1 MKPRADHCISSGKHP
16 KNNPPTLDGAQYV
29 CVPYDF
35 INMSLSFLRD
45 KVFFRAMLALALP
58 VAFQQLISAGLNMI
72 DVLMVGQLGE
82 NSVAALGL
90 ANQIFFL
97 LILFLFGVTSGM
109 SIFTAQ
115 FWGRG
120 DTEQI
125 RHVLGICLTI
135 AVSVAALFTL
145 AAVFIPEK
153 LMGFYTE
160 DVKVVKL
167 GSDYLRI
174 VGLSY
179 VFTAITVS
187 YGSVLRS
194 ITQVTLTVIVA
205 VLAIVLKTIIA
216 YLFIFGIAGLPAL
229 GVRGAA
235 LGTCIGWVFQSILLL
250 ILVYVQKT
258 PLAANLLSFFR
269 FDRPFLFKMLKT
281 SMPAAINEI
290 LWSFGITTYNA
301 VYARIG
307 TDAIAA
313 VNINAT
319 IEELMFVLFIGLGN
333 ACAVMVGNKIGAGG
347 KDLAFEYGRRFA
359 ILGVA
364 AALIG
369 GVLVLSIRETVISLY
384 QISPSAADDLRSL
397 MFVYAVSSWLKVF
410 NFMLFIGALRAGGDT
425 RYAMFT
431 ELFSIW
437 MIGVPSALLGGFLF
451 HLPVYWVYAMVLLEE
466 AAKAI
471 IIFRRFLSRKWIHDL
486 VNVTG
491 DQGRA
496 SLSNPE
502 PAS

>member
-1 MKPRADHCISSGKHP
+1 
-16 KNNPPTLDGAQYV
+16 
-29 CVPYDF
+29 
-35 INMSLSFLRD
+35 MSLAFLRD
-45 KVFFRAMLALALP
+45 KDFFRAMLAIAVP
-58 VAFQQLISAGLNMI
+58 VAFQQLITAGLNMI

-82 NSVAALGL
+82 SSVAALGL

-115 FWGRG
+115 FWGKG
-120 DTEQI
+120 DIEQI
-125 RHVLGICLTI
+125 HHVLGICLTI
-135 AVSVAALFTL
+135 AVSVAMFFSL
-145 AAVFIPEK
+145 AAILMPEK
-153 LMGFYTE
+153 LMSFYTE
-160 DVKVVKL
+160 DAEVIKL

-179 VFTAITVS
+179 IFTAISVS
-187 YGSVLRS
+187 YISVLRS

-205 VLAIVLKTIIA
+205 VLALALKTVLA
-216 YLFIFGIAGLPAL
+216 YLFIFGIAGLPML

-235 LGTCIGWVFQSILLL
+235 LGTCVGWVFECILLL
-250 ILVYVQKT
+250 VLVYVRKT
-258 PLAANLLSFFR
+258 PLAANPLSLFHFE
-269 FDRPFLFKMLKT
+269 RPFLSKVLRT
-281 SMPAAINEI
+281 SMPAAINEV
-290 LWSFGITTYNA
+290 LWSVGITTYNA

-307 TDAIAA
+307 THAIAA

-347 KDLAFEYGRRFA
+347 KDLAFEYGRRFTL
-359 ILGVA
+359 LGVS

-369 GVLVLSIRETVISLY
+369 GVIVLSIRESVIGLY
-384 QISPSAADDLRSL
+384 QISPSAADNLRGL
-397 MFVYAVSSWLKVF
+397 MLVYALSVWLKVF

-437 MIGVPSALLGGFLF
+437 LIGVPSALIGGFVL

-466 AAKAI
+466 AVKAVVI
-471 IIFRRFLSRKWIHDL
+471 LRRFLSRKWIHDL
-486 VNVTG
+486 VTFTG
-491 DQGRA
+491 DQ
-496 SLSNPE
+496 SPPSFSSPE
-502 PAS
+502 TVP

>member
-1 MKPRADHCISSGKHP
+1 
-16 KNNPPTLDGAQYV
+16 
-29 CVPYDF
+29 
-35 INMSLSFLRD
+35 MSLAFLRD
-45 KVFFRAMLALALP
+45 QEFFRAMLSLALP
-58 VAFQQLISAGLNMI
+58 VAFQQLITAGLNMV

-82 NSVAALGL
+82 TSVAALGL

-115 FWGRG
+115 FWGKG
-120 DTEQI
+120 DVEQI
-125 RHVLGICLTI
+125 HHVLGICLTI
-135 AVSVAALFTL
+135 ALSVAVLFSL
-145 AAVFIPEK
+145 AAILIPER
-153 LMGFYTE
+153 LMGFYSE
-160 DVKVVKL
+160 DSEVIRL

-174 VGLSY
+174 VGFSY
-179 VFTAITVS
+179 IFTAISIS
-187 YGSVLRS
+187 YISVLRS
-194 ITQVTLTVIVA
+194 ITYIALPVVVA
-205 VLAIVLKTIIA
+205 VLALALKTVVA

-235 LGTCIGWVFQSILLL
+235 LGTCVAWIFEALLL
-250 ILVYVQKT
+250 VALVYLRKT
-258 PLAANLLSFFR
+258 PLAASPRALLR
-269 FDRPFLFKMLKT
+269 FSRPFLLRVLKT
-281 SMPAAINEI
+281 SMPAAINEV

-319 IEELMFVLFIGLGN
+319 IEELIFVLFIGLGN
-333 ACAVMVGNKIGAGG
+333 ACSVMVGNKIGAGDR
-347 KDLAFEYGRRFA
+347 DLAFEYGRRFT

-364 AALIG
+364 IALAG
-369 GVLVLSIRETVISLY
+369 GAIVLSLREVMVGLY
-384 QISPSAADDLRSL
+384 QISPSAADNLRGL
-397 MFVYAVSSWLKVF
+397 MLVFALSAWLRMF

-431 ELFSIW
+431 ELFSVW
-437 MIGVPSALLGGFLF
+437 AIGVPSALIGGFIL

-466 AAKAI
+466 AVKAV
-471 IIFRRFLSRKWIHDL
+471 IIFRRFVSRKWIHDL

-491 DQGRA
+491 HPAGA
-496 SLSNPE
+496 SLSTPE

>member
-1 MKPRADHCISSGKHP
+1 
-16 KNNPPTLDGAQYV
+16 
-29 CVPYDF
+29 
-35 INMSLSFLRD
+35 MSLSFFRD
-45 KVFFRAMLALALP
+45 KEFFRAMLALALP

-82 NSVAALGL
+82 TSVAALGL

-97 LILFLFGVTSGM
+97 LILFLFGITSGM

-115 FWGRG
+115 FWGKG

-125 RHVLGICLTI
+125 RHVLGICLTS
-135 AVSVAALFTL
+135 AVSVAVLFSFAALL
-145 AAVFIPEK
+145 APEK

-160 DVKVVKL
+160 DAAVIKL

-179 VFTAITVS
+179 VFMAITVS
-187 YGSVLRS
+187 YISILRS
-194 ITQVTLTVIVA
+194 ITQVTLTVVVA
-205 VLAIVLKTIIA
+205 VVALALKTVIS
-216 YLFIFGIAGLPAL
+216 YLFIFGVAGLPAL

-235 LGTCIGWVFQSILLL
+235 FGTCLGWIFQAGLLL
-250 ILVYVQKT
+250 ILVYVRKT
-258 PLAANLLSFFR
+258 PLAANPLSFFR
-269 FDRPFLFKMLKT
+269 FDRSFLFKVLKT
-281 SMPAAINEI
+281 SMPAALNEV

-333 ACAVMVGNKIGAGG
+333 ACSVMVGNQIGAGG
-347 KDLAFEYGRRFA
+347 KEVAFEHSRRFT
-359 ILGVA
+359 ILGVI
-364 AALIG
+364 AALIAG
-369 GVLVLSIRETVISLY
+369 LIVFTLRDMVVSLY
-384 QISPSAADDLRSL
+384 QISPSAAENLRGL
-397 MFVYAVSSWLKVF
+397 MFVYSLSSWLRVF

-437 MIGVPSALLGGFLF
+437 MIGVPSALLGGFVL
-451 HLPVYWVYAMVLLEE
+451 HLPVYGVYALVLLEE
-466 AAKAI
+466 AVKAVI
-471 IIFRRFLSRKWIHDL
+471 ITRRFLSRKWIHDL
-486 VNVTG
+486 VSVTADG
-491 DQGRA
+491 DRVPA
-496 SLSNPE
+496 SLSSFVSAQDDPE
-502 PAS
+502 PVP

>member
-1 MKPRADHCISSGKHP
+1 
-16 KNNPPTLDGAQYV
+16 
-29 CVPYDF
+29 
-35 INMSLSFLRD
+35 MSLSFFRD
-45 KVFFRAMLALALP
+45 KAFLRAMLALALP
-58 VAFQQLISAGLNMI
+58 VAFQQLIGAGLNMI

-82 NSVAALGL
+82 TSVAALGL

-97 LILFLFGVTSGM
+97 LILFLFGITSGM

-115 FWGRG
+115 FWGKG
-120 DTEQI
+120 EVEQI

-135 AVSVAALFTL
+135 AVSVAALVSL
-145 AAVFIPEK
+145 AALAVPEK

-160 DVKVVKL
+160 DPAVIQL

-179 VFTAITVS
+179 IFTAISIS
-187 YGSVLRS
+187 YISVLRS
-194 ITQVTLTVIVA
+194 ITQVTLTVVA
-205 VLAIVLKTIIA
+205 SVLALVLKTTLA
-216 YLFIFGIAGLPAL
+216 YLFIFGVAGLPAL

-235 LGTCIGWVFQSILLL
+235 LGTCVGWIFESLLL
-250 ILVYVQKT
+250 LLFVYMRKT
-258 PLAANLLSFFR
+258 PLAANPLSLFR
-269 FDRPFLFKMLKT
+269 FDRTFLVKVLKT
-281 SMPAAINEI
+281 SLPAAANEI

-359 ILGVA
+359 ILGVGVALA
-364 AALIG
+364 A
-369 GVLVLSIRETVISLY
+369 GVIVFSIRGIVVSLY
-384 QISPSAADDLRSL
+384 QISPSAAQDLRSL
-397 MFVYAVSSWLKVF
+397 MLVYSLSAWLRIL
-410 NFMLFIGALRAGGDT
+410 NFMLFIGAMRAGGDT

-431 ELFSIW
+431 ELFSVW
-437 MIGVPSALLGGFLF
+437 LIGVPSALIGGFVL
-451 HLPVYWVYAMVLLEE
+451 HLPVYGVYALVLLEE
-466 AAKAI
+466 AVKAVVI
-471 IIFRRFLSRKWIHDL
+471 MRRFLSRKWIHDL
-486 VNVTG
+486 VNATE
-491 DQGRA
+491 DQANA
-496 SLSNPE
+496 SLSSFVSARDEAE